1 MCRKR
6 VLAATVLCLGLA
18 SASPAFALFGGSK
31 AKPAAAPEP
40 AKPAPGTTA
49 AKDKPADSAPR
60 RATPVER
67 AAADRLDP
75 LAQAAFWAREVEAD
89 HNDVPAMVKLSR
101 ALRSMGRADEAVAI
115 GQQMLVLKPDDRDAL
130 MEAGRANIAAGQAF
144 YAVAPLEKA
153 RRLDV
158 KDWRPVSL
166 LGVAYEAVQRDAD
179 AAAAFAEAVRL
190 APDNPGAL
198 SNLAMFKAGRGE
210 TAEAE
215 TLLRRAAASPDAT
228 VEVRLNLALV
238 LGMKGDL
245 AEAETLL
252 RRDLPPDQASANLA
266 YLKSAGSTATQR
278 NWNALQGSVRP

>member
-18 SASPAFALFGGSK
+18 AASPAFALFGGAK
-31 AKPAAAPEP
+31 AKPAETAKDKPASPAAP
-40 AKPAPGTTA
+40 A
-49 AKDKPADSAPR
+49 AKDKPATPQ
-60 RATPVER
+60 RATPAER
-67 AAADRLDP
+67 AAADRLDL

-89 HNDVPAMVKLSR
+89 HNDVVAGVKLSR
-101 ALRSMGRADEAVAI
+101 ALRGMGRAQEAVAI
-115 GQQMLVLKPDDRDAL
+115 SQQMLVLKPDDRDVL
-130 MEAGRANIAAGQAF
+130 MEVGRANIAADQAF

-153 RRLDV
+153 RKLDPR
-158 KDWRPVSL
+158 DWRPVSL

-179 AAAAFAEAVRL
+179 AAVAFADAVRL

-198 SNLAMFKAGRGE
+198 ANLAMFQAGRGQ

-215 TLLRRAAASPDAT
+215 SLLRRAAASPDAT
-228 VEVRLNLALV
+228 AEVRLNLALV

-252 RRDLPPDQASANLA
+252 RRDLPPAQASANLA
-266 YLKSAGSTATQR
+266 YLRSAGGAASAR
-278 NWNALQGSVRP
+278 NWSDLQGSARP

>member
-1 MCRKR
+1 
-6 VLAATVLCLGLA
+6 
-18 SASPAFALFGGSK
+18 
-31 AKPAAAPEP
+31 
-40 AKPAPGTTA
+40 
-49 AKDKPADSAPR
+49 
-60 RATPVER
+60 
-67 AAADRLDP
+67 
-75 LAQAAFWAREVEAD
+75 
-89 HNDVPAMVKLSR
+89 MVKLSR

-153 RRLDV
+153 RKLDL

-198 SNLAMFKAGRGE
+198 SNLAMFKAGRGQ

-228 VEVRLNLALV
+228 AEVRLNLGPGARHEGRPGRSRDPAAPRPAAGPGLRQPRLSEV
-238 LGMKGDL
+238 RGQHGDAAQLERPAGLQRGPDARPGLGS
-245 AEAETLL
+245 
-252 RRDLPPDQASANLA
+252 RRMPQPLTP
-266 YLKSAGSTATQR
+266 
-278 NWNALQGSVRP
+278 W